1 MTTGICTVPI
11 RVSKNNREIDPT
23 EDERKGIVQNITKQA
38 YWHVSSCKPGH
49 GVDKLLDDNLETY
62 WQSDGP
68 QPHLVNI
75 QFKQKTK
82 IKDLCI
88 FSDFKVDESY
98 TPQKISIRTGIN
110 HNNLVE
116 LRCFEIHEP
125 AGWVIVPTRDARSNP
140 IKTWMIQIA
149 VLANHQSGRDTH
161 IRQIVV
167 HSPTETSS
175 IFIDPKFSSIELA
188 SHSSCR

>member
-1 MTTGICTVPI
+1 MKVIHL
-11 RVSKNNREIDPT
+11 RSNFELFL
-23 EDERKGIVQNITKQA
+23 IV
-38 YWHVSSCKPGH
+38 
-49 GVDKLLDDNLETY
+49 L
-62 WQSDGP
+62 
-68 QPHLVNI
+68 
-75 QFKQKTK
+75 FKHF
-82 IKDLCI
+82 
-88 FSDFKVDESY
+88 FSFR
-98 TPQKISIRTGIN
+98 ISIRTGIN

-116 LRCFEIHEP
+116 LRSFEIHEP
-125 AGWVIVPTRDARSNP
+125 AGWVIVPTRDVRSNP

>member
-1 MTTGICTVPI
+1 MKVIHHKSNYYKFSP
-11 RVSKNNREIDPT
+11 SKSN
-23 EDERKGIVQNITKQA
+23 
-38 YWHVSSCKPGH
+38 
-49 GVDKLLDDNLETY
+49 
-62 WQSDGP
+62 
-68 QPHLVNI
+68 
-75 QFKQKTK
+75 
-82 IKDLCI
+82 
-88 FSDFKVDESY
+88 FSFSFR
-98 TPQKISIRTGIN
+98 ISIRTGIN

-116 LRCFEIHEP
+116 LRSFEIHEP

-161 IRQIVV
+161 IRQIAV

>member
-1 MTTGICTVPI
+1 
-11 RVSKNNREIDPT
+11 
-23 EDERKGIVQNITKQA
+23 
-38 YWHVSSCKPGH
+38 H

-116 LRCFEIHEP
+116 LRSFEIHEP
-125 AGWVIVPTRDARSNP
+125 AGWVIVPTRDARANP

-149 VLANHQSGRDTH
+149 VLSNHQSGRDTH

-167 HSPTETSS
+167 HSPTETAS

>member
-1 MTTGICTVPI
+1 MKNICFFFI
-11 RVSKNNREIDPT
+11 S
-23 EDERKGIVQNITKQA
+23 
-38 YWHVSSCKPGH
+38 GH

-98 TPQKISIRTGIN
+98 TPQKYLFSFLLFLILIY
-110 HNNLVE
+110 
-116 LRCFEIHEP
+116 
-125 AGWVIVPTRDARSNP
+125 
-140 IKTWMIQIA
+140 
-149 VLANHQSGRDTH
+149 
-161 IRQIVV
+161 
-167 HSPTETSS
+167 
-175 IFIDPKFSSIELA
+175 KFF
-188 SHSSCR
+188 

>member
-1 MTTGICTVPI
+1 M
-11 RVSKNNREIDPT
+11 
-23 EDERKGIVQNITKQA
+23 
-38 YWHVSSCKPGH
+38 YHHVNQVYALAMFTQHFLINVNVLGH

-98 TPQKISIRTGIN
+98 TPQK
-110 HNNLVE
+110 
-116 LRCFEIHEP
+116 
-125 AGWVIVPTRDARSNP
+125 
-140 IKTWMIQIA
+140 
-149 VLANHQSGRDTH
+149 
-161 IRQIVV
+161 
-167 HSPTETSS
+167 
-175 IFIDPKFSSIELA
+175 
-188 SHSSCR
+188 

>member
-1 MTTGICTVPI
+1 MKVTHLK
-11 RVSKNNREIDPT
+11 SKNSI
-23 EDERKGIVQNITKQA
+23 I
-38 YWHVSSCKPGH
+38 YH
-49 GVDKLLDDNLETY
+49 
-62 WQSDGP
+62 QSI
-68 QPHLVNI
+68 NFTI
-75 QFKQKTK
+75 
-82 IKDLCI
+82 ICR
-88 FSDFKVDESY
+88 
-98 TPQKISIRTGIN
+98 ISIRTGIN

-116 LRCFEIHEP
+116 LRSFEIHEP

>member
-1 MTTGICTVPI
+1 MVFIL
-11 RVSKNNREIDPT
+11 
-23 EDERKGIVQNITKQA
+23 
-38 YWHVSSCKPGH
+38 GH

-98 TPQKISIRTGIN
+98 TPQKYLISCLIF
-110 HNNLVE
+110 LY
-116 LRCFEIHEP
+116 CFILY
-125 AGWVIVPTRDARSNP
+125 S
-140 IKTWMIQIA
+140 
-149 VLANHQSGRDTH
+149 
-161 IRQIVV
+161 
-167 HSPTETSS
+167 
-175 IFIDPKFSSIELA
+175 
-188 SHSSCR
+188 